1 MTGFVA
7 VMWTIWGIFVAT
19 MVVLKIYTGK
29 LSQNE
34 DDQII
39 LDDAFNHVKDE
50 QAMIVAKVNKVRP
63 LENASIWLSV
73 IATVFVAGYYVVDIA
88 RQFK

>member
-1 MTGFVA
+1 MTGFA
-7 VMWTIWGIFVAT
+7 TIMWVIWGIFVAT
-19 MVVLKIYTGK
+19 MVTLKIYTGK

-39 LDDAFNHVKDE
+39 LDDAFDHLKNE
-50 QAMIVAKVNKVRP
+50 QATIVAKVNKVRP